1 MNKVY
6 LFDYGGTLDSCATHW
21 FYVIA
26 ESWNRRFKNSLGHDL
41 SDEKLR
47 EAYVFAERTL
57 EREPLITPHDTFRD
71 VLLKKLTLQADA
83 LEKSGEVHFHTPV
96 SKKLTVEDMT
106 EELDD
111 MTRECVSL
119 SGDAIGALRNRGH
132 RLFLVSNFYG
142 NLRTVICDY
151 GIADLFDD
159 VIESAVVG
167 IRKPSPEIF
176 TLGVKTAGV
185 APEDCVVV
193 GDSIKNDILP
203 GRAAGC
209 HTVWYRGKQW
219 DASVQPDASL
229 ADFVI
234 PHLSRLASPDWEET
248 LQKSIQERAQRNF

>member
-21 FYVIA
+21 YYLFA
-26 ESWNRRFKNSLGHDL
+26 ESWNRRFKHSLGHEL

-47 EAYVFAERTL
+47 EAYVFAERAL
-57 EREPLITPHDTFRD
+57 EREPLITPRDTFLE
-71 VLLKKLTLQADA
+71 VLKKKLALQADA
-83 LEKSGEVHFHTPV
+83 LEKSGEVQFPTPV
-96 SKKLTVEDMT
+96 SKKLTAEDMAQ
-106 EELDD
+106 ELDD
-111 MTRECVSL
+111 RTRQCILL
-119 SGDAIGALRNRGH
+119 SEEALVQLKNRGH
-132 RLFLVSNFYG
+132 RFFLVSNFYG
-142 NLRTVICDY
+142 NLRTVIRAY
-151 GIADLFDD
+151 GIDYLFDD

-176 TLGVKTAGV
+176 TLGVKAAGV
-185 APEDCVVV
+185 KPEDCVVV
-193 GDSIKNDILP
+193 GDSIKNDIIP

-219 DASVQPDASL
+219 DASAQPDESL

-248 LQKSIQERAQRNF
+248 LQKSILEREQRNA

>member
-1 MNKVY
+1 M
-6 LFDYGGTLDSCATHW
+6 
-21 FYVIA
+21 
-26 ESWNRRFKNSLGHDL
+26 
-41 SDEKLR
+41 
-47 EAYVFAERTL
+47 
-57 EREPLITPHDTFRD
+57 
-71 VLLKKLTLQADA
+71 
-83 LEKSGEVHFHTPV
+83 
-96 SKKLTVEDMT
+96 
-106 EELDD
+106 
-111 MTRECVSL
+111 
-119 SGDAIGALRNRGH
+119 
-132 RLFLVSNFYG
+132 VSNFYG
-142 NLRTVICDY
+142 NLRTGICDY

-176 TLGVKTAGV
+176 TLGVKAAGV